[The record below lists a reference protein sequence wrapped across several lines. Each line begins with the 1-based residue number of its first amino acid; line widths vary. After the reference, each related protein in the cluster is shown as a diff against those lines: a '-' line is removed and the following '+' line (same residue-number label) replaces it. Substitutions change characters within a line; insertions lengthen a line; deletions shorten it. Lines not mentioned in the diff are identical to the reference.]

1 MNYQQNEIT
10 QSNSGYLLNPYYKSP
25 SPSAPENKSYSQHDN
40 RLFDNSVNSNNYNS
54 FCSSLNTCKMRPQAS
69 QIDQASYQLPKVNQ
83 DMPYLSDRDLFS
95 QNTRVPQNQDLSGQM
110 SQMTSGQMTLGQM
123 TSGQMPSGQ
132 MPQMPS
138 GQMSQMSNPSFA
150 YDQTNQSYLSQFN
163 LNIPNTNNVNNQK
176 NMSIFD
182 RTMENY
188 GQRK

>member
-10 QSNSGYLLNPYYKSP
+10 QSNSGYLLNPYYK

-110 SQMTSGQMTLGQM
+110 SQIP
-123 TSGQMPSGQ
+123 SGQMPSG
-132 MPQMPS
+132 QMPS